1 MQFSANRPL
10 RTDRVPL
17 MRPVWYEV
25 LTPLEGTAEPD
36 RELRSGKGVLLN
48 ISQGGMLLLTTHAL
62 SVAMPLLIDTTALG
76 DMVPFYGLSEV
87 VWTCPMFL
95 PPELHFVG
103 VRFLQ

>member
-1 MQFSANRPL
+1 
-10 RTDRVPL
+10 
-17 MRPVWYEV
+17 
-25 LTPLEGTAEPD
+25 
-36 RELRSGKGVLLN
+36 
-48 ISQGGMLLLTTHAL
+48 
-62 SVAMPLLIDTTALG
+62 VAMPLLIDTTALG